1 VTPAGR
7 GDEPG
12 AGRAAHG
19 PVRTVD
25 YHTGGEPFR
34 IVPEPPVAIPGAS
47 VADRR
52 VFAAGDPGVDGLR
65 RLLCYEPRGHADMY
79 GCFVV
84 PPDDDDA
91 GHPPTDPRSRAHL
104 GALFWHKDGFS
115 TACGHGTIAL
125 GAWAVRSGLVSAPD
139 TGEVDVV
146 VDVPSGRVTA
156 RVHTSGGRVVAVDF
170 VSVPSY
176 LVAADVVVPTSRGP
190 VRTAVGF
197 GGAMYAQVDA
207 AAAGLSVVPEA
218 HLELIALGR
227 EVKDALAGSPLA
239 AHPSDDRLSGIYG
252 TILYEDLGR
261 TAAGPHQRNVTIF
274 ADGEL
279 DRSPCGSGT
288 AARVATL
295 VAAGEL
301 RDGEVLTHDSI
312 VGSRFTARVVSSGPV
327 DGFDAVVPSIT
338 GIAFPT
344 GEHVF
349 DVDPDDDL
357 VPGFVLR

>member
-1 VTPAGR
+1 MTV
-7 GDEPG
+7 
-12 AGRAAHG
+12 G
-19 PVRTVD
+19 PIRTVD

-34 IVPEPPVAIPGAS
+34 IVPEPPVPIPGDS

-52 VFAAGDPGVDGLR
+52 VRAATDPAVDGLR
-65 RLLCYEPRGHADMY
+65 RLLCFEPRGHADMY
-79 GCFVV
+79 GGFVV
-84 PPDDDDA
+84 PPDD
-91 GHPPTDPRSRAHL
+91 GSAHL
-104 GALFWHKDGFS
+104 GVLFWHKDGFS

-125 GAWAVRSGLVSAPD
+125 GAWAVRSGLVAAPA
-139 TGEVDVV
+139 TGATDVV

-156 RVHTSGGRVVAVDF
+156 RVHTAGGRVTAVDF

-190 VRTAVGF
+190 VRAAVAF

-207 AAAGLSVVPEA
+207 AAAGLRVVPEA
-218 HLELIALGR
+218 HQELIALGR
-227 EVKDALAGSPLA
+227 EVKAALDGGPLA
-239 AHPSDDRLSGIYG
+239 RHPSDDRLGGIYG
-252 TILYEDLGR
+252 TILWEDLGR
-261 TAAGPHQRNVTIF
+261 TAEGPHQRNVTIF

-295 VAAGEL
+295 VAGGGL
-301 RDGEVLTHDSI
+301 GDGEVLTHDSI
-312 VGSRFTARVVSSGPV
+312 VGSRFTARVLRAEPA
-327 DGFDAVVPSIT
+327 DGFAAVVPSIT
-338 GIAFPT
+338 GIAYPT

>member
-1 VTPAGR
+1 MTA
-7 GDEPG
+7 
-12 AGRAAHG
+12 G

-34 IVPEPPVAIPGAS
+34 IVPEPPVPIPGDS

-52 VFAAGDPGVDGLR
+52 VRAAADPAVDGLR
-65 RLLCYEPRGHADMY
+65 RLLCHEPRGHADMY

-84 PPDDDDA
+84 PPDDDA
-91 GHPPTDPRSRAHL
+91 AHL
-104 GALFWHKDGFS
+104 GVLFWHKDGFS

-125 GAWAVRSGLVSAPD
+125 GAWAVRSGLVAAPRD
-139 TGEVDVV
+139 GEVDVV

-156 RVHTSGGRVVAVDF
+156 RVHTTGGRVTAVDF

-190 VRTAVGF
+190 VRAAVGF

-207 AAAGLSVVPEA
+207 TSAGLRVVPEE
-218 HLELIALGR
+218 HQELIALGR
-227 EVKDALAGSPLA
+227 EVKAALDGGPLA
-239 AHPSDDRLSGIYG
+239 RHPSDDRLSGIYG
-252 TILYEDLGR
+252 TILWEDLGR
-261 TAAGPHQRNVTIF
+261 TAQGPHQRNVTIF

-295 VAAGEL
+295 VAGGGLGAGEA
-301 RDGEVLTHDSI
+301 LTHDSI
-312 VGSRFTARVVSSGPV
+312 VGSRFTARVLRAEPA
-327 DGFDAVVPSIT
+327 DGFEAVVPSIT
-338 GIAFPT
+338 GIAYPT